1 MNGVTLIQLLQ
12 QLAPEEWQCKW
23 DNSGLLV
30 GSARKDVKKVLVTV
44 DVTNTVIDYAI
55 AIGADWIVSH
65 HPMIFSGIKQVTD
78 ENPVGSK
85 VLRLV
90 EHGINLYSMH
100 TNFDA
105 SDGGMGVMAAKK
117 LGLQSV
123 SPLGDVEERMSED
136 GYEVT
141 IGIGAE
147 GMLEEPV
154 PLGTFISRLKEIFGM
169 DGVRLFCTPGQ
180 YNKMVSHVALC
191 PGSGKDYLA
200 RAKQVHADVYVT
212 GDITHHVGLDAVDLE
227 GMCVID
233 CGHYQMEWIF
243 VEIVAKYLR
252 EVLGDEVEILEDE
265 YRPAYKSL

>member
-1 MNGVTLIQLLQ
+1 MDGTTLIQLLR

-30 GSARKDVKKVLVTV
+30 GSAKKEVTKVLVTV
-44 DVTNTVIDYAI
+44 DVTNAVIDYAI
-55 AIGADWIVSH
+55 SIGADWIVSH
-65 HPMIFSGIKQVTD
+65 HPMIFSSIKRVTD

-85 VLRLV
+85 VLRLA

-100 TNFDA
+100 TNFDV

-117 LGLQSV
+117 LGLHSV
-123 SPLGDVEERMSED
+123 HPLGDIEERMSED

-147 GMLEEPV
+147 GKLAEAI
-154 PLGTFISRLKEIFGM
+154 PLTHFVSNLKDAFGM
-169 DGVRLFCTPGQ
+169 DGVHLFCSPEQ
-180 YNKMVSHVALC
+180 QNQLVSHVALC
-191 PGSGKDYLA
+191 PGSGHDYLA
-200 RAKQVHADVYVT
+200 QAKQIGADVYVT
-212 GDITHHVGLDAVDLE
+212 GDITHHVGLDAVDLD

-243 VEIVAKYLR
+243 IEIVAKYLT
-252 EVLGDEVEILEDE
+252 EVLGDEVEVVEDE
-265 YRPAYKSL
+265 YRPAYRSL